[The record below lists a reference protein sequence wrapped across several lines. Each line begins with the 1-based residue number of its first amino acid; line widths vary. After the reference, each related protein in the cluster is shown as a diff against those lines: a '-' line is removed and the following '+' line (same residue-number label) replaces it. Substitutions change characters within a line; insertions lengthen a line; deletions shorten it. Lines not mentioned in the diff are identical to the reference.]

1 MAAIWTMMAL
11 LGFGVVF
18 ELLPFLYVGALGVRI
33 LLSR

>member
-1 MAAIWTMMAL
+1 MAL

-18 ELLPFLYVGALGVRI
+18 VLFAAAAILGALGVRI